1 MDEVEIEKECG
12 DLTTESDFV
21 TAVVV
26 WEVEVVEAVEG
37 GKSGGRHH
45 RGPTV
50 QNVISCIK
58 EKVSTAR
65 LPGWRMKNV
74 IKFMMKEGTFF

>member
-1 MDEVEIEKECG
+1 MDEVEKECG

-58 EKVSTAR
+58 EKGSWLENEECHQVYD
-65 LPGWRMKNV
+65 
-74 IKFMMKEGTFF
+74 EGRHIILN